1 MSSDARYS
9 AFLEHQNAIGQAYC
23 AQAVCD
29 DDGSVVPLQFHE
41 VAVDAV
47 HQVQRAQ
54 QQALARREAG
64 PGVAGKVAVVRRHA
78 GGRLMIAQ
86 TNFALRG
93 CNPDMLTCITNLSN
107 DDGNIWF
114 QCIKHS

>member
-1 MSSDARYS
+1 
-9 AFLEHQNAIGQAYC
+9 
-23 AQAVCD
+23 
-29 DDGSVVPLQFHE
+29 
-41 VAVDAV
+41 
-47 HQVQRAQ
+47 
-54 QQALARREAG
+54 
-64 PGVAGKVAVVRRHA
+64 
-78 GGRLMIAQ
+78 MIAQ